1 MAKRKVVPF
10 DEFYYQLKLKKALI
24 SETPCI
30 QAVAELSPQRKKGVF
45 G

>member
-30 QAVAELSPQRKKGVF
+30 QAVPELSPQRKKGVF